1 MSEEG
6 NMGEFLHF
14 RGLGKLMKE
23 GKYQTQLQFM
33 IPSLNNK
40 YALMKLPSP
49 KAYAFKNFYFIF
61 YELLLKS
68 ENISRVKICLHDV
81 KSG

>member
-1 MSEEG
+1 MPYPVLLQNSVKPQYTVVVDWRDLSRDYYDSLK

-33 IPSLNNK
+33 IPSPSNK

-49 KAYAFKNFYFIF
+49 KAYAF
-61 YELLLKS
+61 
-68 ENISRVKICLHDV
+68 
-81 KSG
+81 

>member
-1 MSEEG
+1 MSEER

-33 IPSLNNK
+33 IPSPSNNI
-40 YALMKLPSP
+40 LQIII
-49 KAYAFKNFYFIF
+49 IF
-61 YELLLKS
+61 TDA
-68 ENISRVKICLHDV
+68 R
-81 KSG
+81 

>member
-33 IPSLNNK
+33 IPSLSNK

-49 KAYAFKNFYFIF
+49 KAYAF
-61 YELLLKS
+61 
-68 ENISRVKICLHDV
+68 
-81 KSG
+81 